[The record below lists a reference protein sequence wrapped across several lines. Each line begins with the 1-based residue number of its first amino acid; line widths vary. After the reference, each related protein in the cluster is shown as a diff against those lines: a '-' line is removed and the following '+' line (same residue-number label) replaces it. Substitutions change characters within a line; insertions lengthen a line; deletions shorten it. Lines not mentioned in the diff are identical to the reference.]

1 MPALTEH
8 CLVLFGGQGSPTIFL
23 PNAAATA
30 EEDAQSVSVGS
41 ILLLRCHAAFLEEIA
56 SLDAP
61 SQHLLAIDP
70 SLFSSPRELLK
81 PVAQYHTHPV
91 LQATTIYLCQLLHY
105 LAETQRVGEAY
116 EHSFDRLQETAGF
129 SSGLLPAAVVA
140 RSRSLDDFVTSGI
153 EGFRLAFWIACRS
166 FFWTLK
172 TNVRDHVGEDVDSEA
187 TLSLVT
193 RGLSRVQ
200 VEERLSQH
208 FARHSSGQLFQQI
221 PRRLQIS
228 AISNSS
234 VVSISGPKVDLCAFR
249 AQAAPDLATT
259 FAHVHGWYHG
269 GDQLE
274 GVVQEV
280 LEDSRRRAV
289 SFPSCST
296 PTKPIRSTLD
306 GTLFDGSKASAEDF
320 LGWLTRHL
328 LVHCVNWC
336 DTAHE
341 IAASVRG
348 LLEREPDAAVKI
360 LSFGPSSGSLFPDL
374 QPLDPRI
381 ELLDLSPFKTSGK
394 PGLSCDYQDSVA
406 IVGMSV
412 HLPKGKGTEELWE
425 TLSQGLNAVHEIPET
440 RFEISDYYA
449 EDSYKPRSMPTKHGA
464 FLEDP
469 FS

>member
-1 MPALTEH
+1 M
-8 CLVLFGGQGSPTIFL
+8 LFR
-23 PNAAATA
+23 
-30 EEDAQSVSVGS
+30 S
-41 ILLLRCHAAFLEEIA
+41 I
-56 SLDAP
+56 
-61 SQHLLAIDP
+61 
-70 SLFSSPRELLK
+70 
-81 PVAQYHTHPV
+81 
-91 LQATTIYLCQLLHY
+91 
-105 LAETQRVGEAY
+105 
-116 EHSFDRLQETAGF
+116 
-129 SSGLLPAAVVA
+129 
-140 RSRSLDDFVTSGI
+140 
-153 EGFRLAFWIACRS
+153 
-166 FFWTLK
+166 
-172 TNVRDHVGEDVDSEA
+172 GEDIDSEA

-208 FARHSSGQLFQQI
+208 FARHNPGQISQKT
-221 PRRLQIS
+221 PRRMQIS
-228 AISNSS
+228 AILNSS
-234 VVSISGPKVDLCAFR
+234 VVSISGPKADLCAFR
-249 AQAAPDLATT
+249 AQVSPDLATT

-280 LEDSRRRAV
+280 LEDSRRRAI
-289 SFPSCST
+289 SFSSCST

-306 GTLFDGSKASAEDF
+306 GTLFDSSKASAEE
-320 LGWLTRHL
+320 LVGWLTRHL

-360 LSFGPSSGSLFPDL
+360 LLFGPSSGSLFPEL

-381 ELLDLSPFKTSGK
+381 VLSDLSPFKAGGK
-394 PGLSCDYQDSVA
+394 LSLSCDDQDSVA
-406 IVGMSV
+406 VVGMSV

-425 TLSQGLNAVHEIPET
+425 TLSQGLNAVDEIPGT
-440 RFEISDYYA
+440 RFKISDYYA
-449 EDSYKPRSMPTKHGA
+449 EDLYKPRSMSTKYGA